1 MTEQAVAAG
10 DAGVV
15 DGGVPLGNTFDLPA
29 LEQRVRRLE
38 DAVAQLQDTRYLED
52 RVLER
57 LAARG
62 RLNAVRDSAGLIL
75 DAGRQLLPV
84 AADVIRTETRAAESH
99 ARATPAAAPR
109 TWLAF
114 DIFADVRTMVKMFF
128 DRRYRLS
135 WTCRVVPA
143 ILLIF
148 ILLSQWLV
156 PGAGIPLLGPIL
168 DKLIDVV
175 LALVA
180 LKILSREAARYR
192 AAVPTA

>member
-1 MTEQAVAAG
+1 
-10 DAGVV
+10 
-15 DGGVPLGNTFDLPA
+15 
-29 LEQRVRRLE
+29 E

-62 RLNAVRDSAGLIL
+62 RLTAVRDSAGLIL

-84 AADVIRTETRAAESH
+84 AADVIRTETRAAESQ
-99 ARATPAAAPR
+99 ARAVPAAAPR
-109 TWLAF
+109 TLLPFAT
-114 DIFADVRTMVKMFF
+114 FADVRTMVKLFF
-128 DRRYRLS
+128 DRRYGLS

-143 ILLIF
+143 LLLIF

-192 AAVPTA
+192 TAVPTA